1 MMEKLPER
9 LVPAHSPWG
18 FGSGKPG
25 SHNALKIEPRVKGE
39 WGVVDGPMQCCR
51 SGSRSDPDSIGS
63 VDPDPVGKKSRKNK
77 KLKKKFYK
85 KKSI

>member
-9 LVPAHSPWG
+9 LVPAHSPRG

-39 WGVVDGPMQCCR
+39 
-51 SGSRSDPDSIGS
+51 
-63 VDPDPVGKKSRKNK
+63 
-77 KLKKKFYK
+77 
-85 KKSI
+85 